1 MELMRSI
8 KVIKLLL
15 LQLEDNCIL
24 CNMIIVL
31 GMLYLMDF
39 VEEASIEDF
48 YLFII
53 NVIIIVIVI
62 IIG

>member
-1 MELMRSI
+1 MELMRST

-31 GMLYLMDF
+31 ERLYLMDF

-48 YLFII
+48 
-53 NVIIIVIVI
+53 
-62 IIG
+62 

>member
-1 MELMRSI
+1 MRLT

-15 LQLEDNCIL
+15 LQSEDNCIL

-31 GMLYLMDF
+31 ERLYLMDF

-48 YLFII
+48 LLFII
-53 NVIIIVIVI
+53 SVIII
-62 IIG
+62 IIGWY